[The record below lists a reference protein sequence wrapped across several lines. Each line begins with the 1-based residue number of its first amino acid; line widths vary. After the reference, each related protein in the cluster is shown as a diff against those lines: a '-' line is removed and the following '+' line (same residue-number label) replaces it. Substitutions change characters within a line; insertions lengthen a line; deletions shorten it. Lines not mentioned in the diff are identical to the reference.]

1 MIRRLVRAFLGEL
14 GGAPVEF
21 GMEFGMEF
29 GPIAVLSAREAM
41 ETDGE
46 RERSSGI
53 REVDMTDDGRE
64 EPPSLTPPPRT
75 VTLPPS

>member
-14 GGAPVEF
+14 GGAPV
-21 GMEFGMEF
+21 EFGMEF

-53 REVDMTDDGRE
+53 REVDMTDDGPE